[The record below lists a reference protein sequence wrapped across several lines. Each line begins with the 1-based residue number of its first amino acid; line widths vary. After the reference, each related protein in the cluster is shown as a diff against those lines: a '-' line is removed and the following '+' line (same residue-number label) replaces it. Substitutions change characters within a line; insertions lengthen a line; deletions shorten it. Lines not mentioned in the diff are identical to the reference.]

1 MKKIYCPETRPLA
14 NPANCICGDHYRIT
28 LLTDRLVRLEY
39 SPSGRMEDR
48 PSQVV
53 WNRDFP
59 PVEHTV
65 KRTATGLVIRTARL
79 EILYDEQPFSPSGL
93 SITPQGYDNAH
104 NGGWHYGDA
113 LHTLPGTAR
122 TLDKVDGNAV
132 RLDNGLVSPGGF
144 SVLDDSRSLLLTED
158 GWLAPRCGGVQD
170 LYFFGYG
177 RDFLDAI
184 RDFYRLTGPAPML
197 PRYALGN
204 WWSRYYPY
212 DEAGYLALMD
222 RFAKEEIP
230 FTVSVLDMDWHLV
243 KIDPKYGSGWTGF
256 TWNRDLFPDPPAFLK
271 ELHDRG
277 LRVTLNLH
285 PADGIR
291 AYEDAYPA
299 IAEHMQ
305 VDAAAGEPV
314 LFDTCDPEFLQ
325 YYYEDVLHPLEDQGV
340 DFWWVDWQQG
350 TTARIPGLDP
360 LWLVNHYGYLDT
372 GRDGKRALNLSRY
385 AGPGSHRYPLGF
397 SGDTVV
403 SWASLQFQPYFTA
416 TASNIGY
423 CWWSHDIGGHMN
435 GVKDDELMARW
446 TQFGVFSPIMR
457 LHSACSEFSG
467 KEPWRYKP
475 EAAAAMSGILQFRH
489 RMLPYLYTMN
499 HRCCAEGIPLMLPLY
514 YQDPGRWMLYDYRN
528 EYFFGSELLAA
539 PVTTPRIPGLNV
551 ARTPVYLPQGLWY
564 DIFEKRAYR
573 GGRAIAAYRPLDK
586 LPVFARAG
594 AILPLTD
601 AIDAP
606 SAVTNPEQLHLC
618 VYLGGEGSFTLYE
631 DDNETTRY
639 RQEGGATTRM
649 TLTEGNE
656 TVFRMETPA
665 GHTEWLPRTRRYCLE
680 FIGCRDCRSSLS
692 VLVNGK
698 PCEAVLSYDAD
709 TRTLTAELDPL
720 PILSE
725 VEVRFGTGASQ
736 PENPVLK
743 EVFRFLDQAE
753 ISFPLKDRLYRSIAG
768 QPDRALALG
777 SLTAMDLAP
786 HLLGALSELLTAF

>member
-1 MKKIYCPETRPLA
+1 MKKIYCPETHPVA
-14 NPANCICGDHYRIT
+14 NPANCICGNHYRIT

-39 SPSGRMEDR
+39 STSGIMEDR

-59 PVEHTV
+59 PVEYTV
-65 KRTATGLVIRTARL
+65 KRTAAGLVVRTARL
-79 EILYDEQPFSPSGL
+79 EILYDEQAFSPSGL
-93 SITPQGYDNAH
+93 SITPQGYDTAH
-104 NGGWHYGDA
+104 NGGWHYGDT

-122 TLDKVDGNAV
+122 TLDKVDGDNV
-132 RLDNGLVSPGGF
+132 QLDNGLVSPGGF
-144 SVLDDSRSLLLTED
+144 SVLDDSHSLLLTED
-158 GWLAPRCGGVQD
+158 GWLSPRPVGVQD

-184 RDFYRLTGPAPML
+184 RAFYRLTGPAPML

-212 DEAGYLALMD
+212 DETKYLALMD
-222 RFAKEEIP
+222 RFAQEEIP

-256 TWNRDLFPDPPAFLK
+256 TWNRELFPDPPAFLK
-271 ELHDRG
+271 KLHDRG

-291 AYEDAYPA
+291 AYEDAYPV
-299 IAEHMQ
+299 IAQHMK
-305 VDAAAGEPV
+305 VDTAAGEPV

-325 YYYEDVLHPLEDQGV
+325 CYYEDVLHPLEDQGV

-350 TTARIPGLDP
+350 ATARIPGLDP

-372 GRDGKRALNLSRY
+372 GRSGKRALNLSRY

-435 GVKDDELMARW
+435 GTKDDELMARW

-475 EAAAAMSGILQFRH
+475 EAAAAMGSILRFRH

-499 HRCCAEGIPLMLPLY
+499 HRCYAEGIPLMLPLY
-514 YQDPGRWMLYDYRN
+514 YLAPGRWMLYDYRN
-528 EYFFGSELLAA
+528 EYFFGSELLVV
-539 PVTTPRIPGLNV
+539 PVTTPRIAGLNV
-551 ARTPVYLPQGLWY
+551 AKTPVYLPQGLWY

-573 GGRAIAAYRPLDK
+573 GGRAIAAYRALDK
-586 LPVFARAG
+586 MPVFARAG
-594 AILPLTD
+594 SILPLTD
-601 AIDAP
+601 AIDAR
-606 SAVTNPEQLHLC
+606 SAVSNPDQLHLC
-618 VYLGGEGSFTLYE
+618 VYLGAEGSFTLYE

-639 RQEGGATTRM
+639 RREGGAITRM
-649 TLTEGNE
+649 TLAEDGE
-656 TVFRMETPA
+656 TVFRIEPAA
-665 GHTEWLPRTRRYCLE
+665 GHTEWLPQNRRYCLE
-680 FIGCRDCRSSLS
+680 FIGCRDCRHSLS
-692 VLVNGK
+692 LLVNGA
-698 PCEAVLSYDAD
+698 PHTAALRYEED
-709 TRTLTAELDPL
+709 TRTLTLELEAVPTRA
-720 PILSE
+720 E
-725 VEVRFGTGASQ
+725 VEVRFGTGASR

-753 ISFPLKDRLYRSIAG
+753 IAFPLKDRLYRAIAG

-777 SLTAMDLAP
+777 SLTAMDLDP
-786 HLLGALSELLTAF
+786 HLLGALSELLTAL